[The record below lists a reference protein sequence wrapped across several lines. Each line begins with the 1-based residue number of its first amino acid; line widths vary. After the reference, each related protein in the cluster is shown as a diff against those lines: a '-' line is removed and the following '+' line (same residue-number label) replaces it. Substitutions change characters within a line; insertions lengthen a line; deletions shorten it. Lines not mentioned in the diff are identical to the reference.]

1 MDWLRILHSLVRWL
15 VVIGSL
21 VSLVWF
27 VLVMAKR
34 ITGGE
39 NRDRMLMSIF
49 SGLID
54 LQVLVGLVFLLLTA
68 GDVGWPRFRLEHAVT
83 MIIAAVVAHLPM
95 RWRKSDLPR
104 DVKARNNVAVIVAVI
119 VIVFIGIARLPYD
132 AWRIG

>member
-1 MDWLRILHSLVRWL
+1 MDWLRVIHSLVRWL
-15 VVIGSL
+15 VILGSV

-27 VLVMAKR
+27 LLVWLKQ
-34 ITGGE
+34 ITTGE
-39 NRDRMLMSIF
+39 NRDRMLMAIF

-54 LQVLVGLVFLLLTA
+54 LQVLVGLIFLFVTS
-68 GDVGWPRFRLEHAVT
+68 GDVGWPRFRIEHAVM

-104 DVKARNNVAVIVAVI
+104 ETKARNNVITIIAVIVLVLL
-119 VIVFIGIARLPYD
+119 GIARLPYD